1 MCKAKIA
8 LHIFAF
14 KEIYMKNLLIIFT
27 RVPIE
32 GHTKTRLEDFL
43 SKKDIVIFHKNLIK
57 RLVNEVKSD
66 ECDLEVHA
74 TPFEKVDILIEF
86 LPNEVYKAQSD
97 ANLFEKMEVAIDKA
111 LKAHDKVALIGS
123 DIYDISKKDIE
134 AAFDAL
140 DDNDIVFNPSSDGGY
155 SLVASK
161 INLKGKLNIDF
172 KNKSMI
178 LDETIKNSNTSRI
191 KCLRIIDD
199 IDTKEDLLYNYFG
212 KNVDFLSK
220 DEIILDGKK
229 IKLDET
235 IFHDLI
241 NINNWRNNNEE
252 EKLI

>member
-1 MCKAKIA
+1 
-8 LHIFAF
+8 
-14 KEIYMKNLLIIFT
+14 MKNLLIIFT

-57 RLVNEVKSD
+57 RLIGDVKLQ
-66 ECDLEVHA
+66 EWDLEVHV
-74 TPFEKVDILIEF
+74 TPFEKVNILKEF
-86 LPNEVYKAQSD
+86 LPNERYKAQAD
-97 ANLFEKMEVAIDKA
+97 ANLFEKMEIAIDMAIKTY
-111 LKAHDKVALIGS
+111 DKVAIIGS
-123 DIYDISKKDIE
+123 DIYDISAKDIKN
-134 AAFDAL
+134 AFDAL

-161 INLKGKLNIDF
+161 IDIDGKLNIDF

-178 LDETIKNSNTSRI
+178 LDETIKNSNSSRI

-212 KNVDFLSK
+212 KNVEFLSE

-229 IKLDET
+229 IRLDEK

-252 EKLI
+252 KNNI

>member
-1 MCKAKIA
+1 
-8 LHIFAF
+8 
-14 KEIYMKNLLIIFT
+14 MKNLLIIFT

-57 RLVNEVKSD
+57 RLIGDVKLQ
-66 ECDLEVHA
+66 EWDLEVHV
-74 TPFEKVDILIEF
+74 TPFEKVNILKEF
-86 LPNEVYKAQSD
+86 LPNERYKAQAD
-97 ANLFEKMEVAIDKA
+97 ANLFEKMEIAIDTA
-111 LKAHDKVALIGS
+111 LKTYDKIALIGS
-123 DIYDISKKDIE
+123 DIYDISAKDIKN
-134 AAFDAL
+134 AFDAL

-161 INLKGKLNIDF
+161 INIDGKLNIDF

-178 LDETIKNSNTSRI
+178 LDETIKNSNSSRI

-220 DEIILDGKK
+220 DEILLDGKK
-229 IKLDET
+229 IMLDEK

-252 EKLI
+252 KNNI

>member
-1 MCKAKIA
+1 
-8 LHIFAF
+8 
-14 KEIYMKNLLIIFT
+14 MKNLLIIFT

-57 RLVNEVKSD
+57 RLISDVKSQ
-66 ECDLEVHA
+66 EWDLEVHV
-74 TPFEKVDILIEF
+74 TPFEKVNILKEF
-86 LPNEVYKAQSD
+86 LPNERYRAQAD
-97 ANLFEKMEVAIDKA
+97 TNLFEKMEIAIDSA
-111 LKAHDKVALIGS
+111 LKNHDKVAIIGS
-123 DIYDISKKDIE
+123 DIYDISAKDIKN
-134 AAFDAL
+134 AFDAL

-161 INLKGKLNIDF
+161 INIDGKLNIDF
-172 KNKSMI
+172 INKSMI
-178 LDETIKNSNTSRI
+178 LDETIKNSNSSRI

-212 KNVDFLSK
+212 KNVDFLSE

-229 IKLDET
+229 IRLDEK

-252 EKLI
+252 KNNI

>member
-1 MCKAKIA
+1 
-8 LHIFAF
+8 
-14 KEIYMKNLLIIFT
+14 MKNLLIIFT

-43 SKKDIVIFHKNLIK
+43 SKKDIVLFHKNLIK
-57 RLVNEVKSD
+57 RLISDVKSQ
-66 ECDLEVHA
+66 EWDLEVHV
-74 TPFEKVDILIEF
+74 TPFEKVNILKEF
-86 LPNEVYKAQSD
+86 LPNERYKAQAD
-97 ANLFEKMEVAIDKA
+97 ANLFEKMEIAIDSA
-111 LKAHDKVALIGS
+111 LKNHDKVTIIGS
-123 DIYDISKKDIE
+123 DIYDISAKDIKN
-134 AAFDAL
+134 AFAAL

-161 INLKGKLNIDF
+161 INIDGKLNIDF

-178 LDETIKNSNTSRI
+178 LDETIKNSNSSRV

-212 KNVDFLSK
+212 KNVEFLSE

-229 IKLDET
+229 IRLDEK

-252 EKLI
+252 KNNI

>member
-1 MCKAKIA
+1 
-8 LHIFAF
+8 
-14 KEIYMKNLLIIFT
+14 MKNLLIIFT

-57 RLVNEVKSD
+57 RLISDVKSQ
-66 ECDLEVHA
+66 EWDLEVHV
-74 TPFEKVDILIEF
+74 TPFEKVNILKEF
-86 LPNEVYKAQSD
+86 LPNERYKAQAD
-97 ANLFEKMEVAIDKA
+97 TNLFEKMEIAIDSA
-111 LKAHDKVALIGS
+111 LKNHDKVAIIGS
-123 DIYDISKKDIE
+123 DIYDISAKDIKN
-134 AAFDAL
+134 AFDAL

-161 INLKGKLNIDF
+161 INIDGKLNIDF
-172 KNKSMI
+172 INKSMI
-178 LDETIKNSNTSRI
+178 LDETIKNSNSSRV

-212 KNVDFLSK
+212 KNVDFLSE

-229 IKLDET
+229 IRLDEK

-252 EKLI
+252 KNNI

>member
-1 MCKAKIA
+1 
-8 LHIFAF
+8 
-14 KEIYMKNLLIIFT
+14 MKNLLIIFT

-43 SKKDIVIFHKNLIK
+43 SKKDIVLFHKNLIK
-57 RLVNEVKSD
+57 RLISDVKSQ
-66 ECDLEVHA
+66 ESDLEVHV
-74 TPFEKVDILIEF
+74 TPFEKVNILKEF
-86 LPNEVYKAQSD
+86 LPNERYKAQAD
-97 ANLFEKMEVAIDKA
+97 ANLFEKMEIAIDTA
-111 LKAHDKVALIGS
+111 LKTHDKVAIIGS
-123 DIYDISKKDIE
+123 DIYDISAKDIKN
-134 AAFDAL
+134 AFAAL

-161 INLKGKLNIDF
+161 INIDGKLNIDF
-172 KNKSMI
+172 INKSMI
-178 LDETIKNSNTSRI
+178 LDETIKNSNSSRI

-212 KNVDFLSK
+212 KNVEFLSG

-229 IKLDET
+229 IRLDEK

-252 EKLI
+252 KNNI

>member
-1 MCKAKIA
+1 M
-8 LHIFAF
+8 LYTFFSF
-14 KEIYMKNLLIIFT
+14 KDIYMKNLLIIFT

-57 RLVNEVKSD
+57 RLMSDVKSQ
-66 ECDLEVHA
+66 EWDLEVHV
-74 TPFEKVDILIEF
+74 TPFEKVNILKEF
-86 LPNEVYKAQSD
+86 LPNERYKAQAD
-97 ANLFEKMEVAIDKA
+97 ANLFEKMEIAIDTA
-111 LKAHDKVALIGS
+111 LKTYDKVAIIGS
-123 DIYDISKKDIE
+123 DIYDISAKDIKN
-134 AAFDAL
+134 AFDAL

-161 INLKGKLNIDF
+161 INIDGKLNIDF

-178 LDETIKNSNTSRI
+178 LDETIKNSNSSRI
-191 KCLRIIDD
+191 KRLRIIDD

-212 KNVDFLSK
+212 KNVDFLSE

-229 IKLDET
+229 IRLDEK

-252 EKLI
+252 KNNI

>member
-1 MCKAKIA
+1 M
-8 LHIFAF
+8 LYTFFSF
-14 KEIYMKNLLIIFT
+14 KDIYMKNLLIIFT

-43 SKKDIVIFHKNLIK
+43 SKKDIVFFHKNLIK
-57 RLVNEVKSD
+57 RLISDVKSQ
-66 ECDLEVHA
+66 EWDLEVHV
-74 TPFEKVDILIEF
+74 TPFEKVNILKEF
-86 LPNEVYKAQSD
+86 LPNERYKAQAD
-97 ANLFEKMEVAIDKA
+97 ANLFEKMEIAIDSA
-111 LKAHDKVALIGS
+111 LKNHDKVALIGS
-123 DIYDISKKDIE
+123 DIYDISAKDIKN
-134 AAFDAL
+134 AFAAL

-161 INLKGKLNIDF
+161 INIDGKLNIDF

-178 LDETIKNSNTSRI
+178 LDETIKNSNSSRI

-212 KNVDFLSK
+212 KNVEFLSE

-229 IKLDET
+229 IRLDET

-252 EKLI
+252 KNNI

>member
-1 MCKAKIA
+1 
-8 LHIFAF
+8 
-14 KEIYMKNLLIIFT
+14 MKNLLIIFT

-32 GHTKTRLEDFL
+32 GYTKTRLEDFL
-43 SKKDIVIFHKNLIK
+43 SKKDIVLFHKNLIK
-57 RLVNEVKSD
+57 RLLSEVISD
-66 ECDLEVHA
+66 EWDIEVHA
-74 TPFEKVDILIEF
+74 TPFEKVNIIKEF
-86 LPNEVYKAQSD
+86 LPNERYKAQAD
-97 ANLFEKMEVAIDKA
+97 ANLFEKMEIAIDTA
-111 LKAHDKVALIGS
+111 LKTYDKVALIGS
-123 DIYDISKKDIE
+123 DIYDISAKDIKN
-134 AAFDAL
+134 AFAAL

-161 INLKGKLNIDF
+161 INIDGKLNIDF

-178 LDETIKNSNTSRI
+178 LDETIKNSNSSRI

-212 KNVDFLSK
+212 KNVEFLSE

-229 IKLDET
+229 IRLDEK

-252 EKLI
+252 KNNI

>member
-1 MCKAKIA
+1 MN
-8 LHIFAF
+8 LYTFLLF
-14 KEIYMKNLLIIFT
+14 RRYQLKNLLIIFT

-43 SKKDIVIFHKNLIK
+43 SKKDIVLFHKNLIK
-57 RLVNEVKSD
+57 RLIGDVKSQ
-66 ECDLEVHA
+66 EWDLEVHV
-74 TPFEKVDILIEF
+74 TPFEKLNILKEF
-86 LPNEVYKAQSD
+86 LPNERYKAQAD
-97 ANLFEKMEVAIDKA
+97 ANLFEKMEIAIDTA
-111 LKAHDKVALIGS
+111 LKNHDKVAIIGS
-123 DIYDISKKDIE
+123 DIYDISAKDIKN
-134 AAFDAL
+134 AFDAL

-161 INLKGKLNIDF
+161 INIDGKLNIDF

-178 LDETIKNSNTSRI
+178 LDETIKNSNSSRI

-212 KNVDFLSK
+212 KNVEFLSE

-229 IKLDET
+229 IRLDEK

-252 EKLI
+252 KNNI

>member
-1 MCKAKIA
+1 
-8 LHIFAF
+8 
-14 KEIYMKNLLIIFT
+14 MKNLLIIFT

-43 SKKDIVIFHKNLIK
+43 SKKDIVLFHKNLIK

-66 ECDLEVHA
+66 EWELEIHA
-74 TPFEKVDILIEF
+74 TPIDKVDVLKEI
-86 LPNEVYKAQSD
+86 LPNEVYKAQAD
-97 ANLFEKMEVAIDKA
+97 GNLFERMEVAINKA
-111 LKAHDKVALIGS
+111 LDSHDKVALIGS

-134 AAFDAL
+134 AAFAAL
-140 DDNDIVFNPSSDGGY
+140 DTNDIVFNPSSDGGY

-161 INLKGKLNIDF
+161 INLANKLNIDF

-178 LDETIKNSNTSRI
+178 LEETIKNSNTSLI
-191 KCLRIIDD
+191 KSLRTIDD

-212 KNVDFLSK
+212 KNVYFLSK

-235 IFHDLI
+235 IFYDLI
-241 NINNWRNNNEE
+241 NINNWGNNNEE
-252 EKLI
+252 EENF

>member
-1 MCKAKIA
+1 
-8 LHIFAF
+8 
-14 KEIYMKNLLIIFT
+14 MKNLLIIFT

-57 RLVNEVKSD
+57 RLMSDVKSQ
-66 ECDLEVHA
+66 EWDLEVHV
-74 TPFEKVDILIEF
+74 TPFEKLNILKEF
-86 LPNEVYKAQSD
+86 LPNEVYKAQAD
-97 ANLFEKMEVAIDKA
+97 ANLFEKMEIAIDTA
-111 LKAHDKVALIGS
+111 LKIYDKVAIIGS
-123 DIYDISKKDIE
+123 DIYDISAKDIKN
-134 AAFDAL
+134 AFDAL

-161 INLKGKLNIDF
+161 INIDGKLNIDF
-172 KNKSMI
+172 INKSMI
-178 LDETIKNSNTSRI
+178 LDETIKNSNSSRI

-212 KNVDFLSK
+212 KNVEFLSG

-229 IKLDET
+229 IRLDEK

-252 EKLI
+252 KNNI

>member
-1 MCKAKIA
+1 
-8 LHIFAF
+8 
-14 KEIYMKNLLIIFT
+14 MKNLLIIFT

-43 SKKDIVIFHKNLIK
+43 SKKDIVLFHKNLIK
-57 RLVNEVKSD
+57 RLIGDVKSQ
-66 ECDLEVHA
+66 EWGLEVHV
-74 TPFEKVDILIEF
+74 TPFEKVNILKEF
-86 LPNEVYKAQSD
+86 LPNERYKAQAD
-97 ANLFEKMEVAIDKA
+97 ANLFEKMEIAIDTA
-111 LKAHDKVALIGS
+111 LKTYDKVAIIGS
-123 DIYDISKKDIE
+123 DIYDISAKDIKN
-134 AAFDAL
+134 AFDAL

-161 INLKGKLNIDF
+161 INIDGKLNIDF

-178 LDETIKNSNTSRI
+178 LDETIKNSNSSRV

-212 KNVDFLSK
+212 KNVDFLSE

-229 IKLDET
+229 IRLDEK

-252 EKLI
+252 KNNI

>member
-1 MCKAKIA
+1 M
-8 LHIFAF
+8 LYTFFAF

-43 SKKDIVIFHKNLIK
+43 SKKDIVLFHKNLIK
-57 RLVNEVKSD
+57 RLISDVKSQ
-66 ECDLEVHA
+66 ESDLEVHV
-74 TPFEKVDILIEF
+74 TPFEKVNILKEF
-86 LPNEVYKAQSD
+86 LPNERYKAQAD
-97 ANLFEKMEVAIDKA
+97 ANLFEKMEIAIDTA
-111 LKAHDKVALIGS
+111 LKTHDKVAIIGS
-123 DIYDISKKDIE
+123 DIYDISAKDIKN
-134 AAFDAL
+134 AFAAL

-161 INLKGKLNIDF
+161 INIDGKLNIDF
-172 KNKSMI
+172 INKSMI
-178 LDETIKNSNTSRI
+178 LDETIKNSNSSRI

-212 KNVDFLSK
+212 KNVEFLSG

-229 IKLDET
+229 IRLDEK

-252 EKLI
+252 KNNI

>member
-1 MCKAKIA
+1 
-8 LHIFAF
+8 
-14 KEIYMKNLLIIFT
+14 MKNLLIIFT

-32 GHTKTRLEDFL
+32 GQTKTRLEDFL
-43 SKKDIVIFHKNLIK
+43 SKKDIVLFHKNLIK
-57 RLVNEVKSD
+57 RLFGDVKSQ
-66 ECDLEVHA
+66 EWDLEVHV
-74 TPFEKVDILIEF
+74 TPFEKLNILKEF
-86 LPNEVYKAQSD
+86 LPNEIYKAQAD
-97 ANLFEKMEVAIDKA
+97 TNLFEKMEIAIDSA
-111 LKAHDKVALIGS
+111 LKNHDKVTIIGS
-123 DIYDISKKDIE
+123 DIYDISAKDIKN
-134 AAFDAL
+134 AFDAL

-161 INLKGKLNIDF
+161 INIDGKLNIDF

-178 LDETIKNSNTSRI
+178 LDETIKNSNSSRI

-212 KNVDFLSK
+212 KNVDFLSE

-229 IKLDET
+229 IRLDKK

-252 EKLI
+252 KNNI

>member
-1 MCKAKIA
+1 
-8 LHIFAF
+8 
-14 KEIYMKNLLIIFT
+14 MKNLLIIFT

-43 SKKDIVIFHKNLIK
+43 SKKDIVLFHKNLIK
-57 RLVNEVKSD
+57 RLMSDVKYNEW
-66 ECDLEVHA
+66 DLEVHA
-74 TPFEKVDILIEF
+74 TPFEKVNILKEF
-86 LPNEVYKAQSD
+86 LPNERYKAQAD
-97 ANLFEKMEVAIDKA
+97 ANLFEKMEIAISAA
-111 LKAHDKVALIGS
+111 LKTYDKVALIGS
-123 DIYDISKKDIE
+123 DIYDIYAKDIKN
-134 AAFDAL
+134 AFAAL

-161 INLKGKLNIDF
+161 INIDGKLNIDF

-178 LDETIKNSNTSRI
+178 LDETIKNSNSSRI

-212 KNVDFLSK
+212 KNVDFLSE

-229 IKLDET
+229 IRLDEK

-252 EKLI
+252 KNNI

>member
-1 MCKAKIA
+1 
-8 LHIFAF
+8 
-14 KEIYMKNLLIIFT
+14 MKNLLIIFT

-32 GHTKTRLEDFL
+32 GQTKTRLEDFL
-43 SKKDIVIFHKNLIK
+43 SKKDIVLFHKNLIK
-57 RLVNEVKSD
+57 RLIGDVKSQ
-66 ECDLEVHA
+66 EWDLEVHV
-74 TPFEKVDILIEF
+74 TPFEKLNILKEF
-86 LPNEVYKAQSD
+86 LPNEIYKAQAD
-97 ANLFEKMEVAIDKA
+97 TNLFEKMEIAIDSA
-111 LKAHDKVALIGS
+111 LKNHDKVTIIGS
-123 DIYDISKKDIE
+123 DIYDISAKDIKN
-134 AAFDAL
+134 AFDAL

-161 INLKGKLNIDF
+161 INIDGKLNIDF

-178 LDETIKNSNTSRI
+178 LDETIKNSNSSRI

-212 KNVDFLSK
+212 KNVEFLSE

-229 IKLDET
+229 IRLDEK

-252 EKLI
+252 KNNI

>member
-1 MCKAKIA
+1 
-8 LHIFAF
+8 
-14 KEIYMKNLLIIFT
+14 MKNLLIIFT

-57 RLVNEVKSD
+57 RLIGDVKSQ
-66 ECDLEVHA
+66 EWDLEVHA
-74 TPFEKVDILIEF
+74 TPFEKVNILKEF
-86 LPNEVYKAQSD
+86 LPNERYKAQAD
-97 ANLFEKMEVAIDKA
+97 ANLFEKMEIAIDSA
-111 LKAHDKVALIGS
+111 LKNHDKIALIGS
-123 DIYDISKKDIE
+123 DIYDISAKDIKN
-134 AAFDAL
+134 AFDAL

-155 SLVASK
+155 SLVASR
-161 INLKGKLNIDF
+161 INIDGKLNIDF
-172 KNKSMI
+172 INKSMI
-178 LDETIKNSNTSRI
+178 LDETIKNSNSSRI

-212 KNVDFLSK
+212 KNVDFLSE

-229 IKLDET
+229 IRLDEK

-252 EKLI
+252 KNNF

>member
-1 MCKAKIA
+1 
-8 LHIFAF
+8 
-14 KEIYMKNLLIIFT
+14 MKNLLIIFT

-32 GHTKTRLEDFL
+32 GQTKTRLEDFL

-57 RLVNEVKSD
+57 RLMSDVKSQ
-66 ECDLEVHA
+66 EWDLEVHV
-74 TPFEKVDILIEF
+74 TPFEKVNILKEF
-86 LPNEVYKAQSD
+86 LPNERYKAQAD
-97 ANLFEKMEVAIDKA
+97 ANLFEKMEIAISAA
-111 LKAHDKVALIGS
+111 LKTHDKVAIIGS
-123 DIYDISKKDIE
+123 DIYDISAKDIKN
-134 AAFDAL
+134 AFDAL

-161 INLKGKLNIDF
+161 INIDGKLNIDF
-172 KNKSMI
+172 INKSMI
-178 LDETIKNSNTSRI
+178 LDETIKNSNSSRI

-212 KNVDFLSK
+212 KNVEFLSE

-229 IKLDET
+229 IRLDEK

-252 EKLI
+252 KNNI

>member
-1 MCKAKIA
+1 
-8 LHIFAF
+8 
-14 KEIYMKNLLIIFT
+14 MKNLLIIFT

-43 SKKDIVIFHKNLIK
+43 SKKDIVLFHKNLIK
-57 RLVNEVKSD
+57 RLMSDVKSQ
-66 ECDLEVHA
+66 EWDLEVHV
-74 TPFEKVDILIEF
+74 TPFEKVNILKEF
-86 LPNEVYKAQSD
+86 LPNERYKAQAD
-97 ANLFEKMEVAIDKA
+97 TNLFEKMEIAIDSA
-111 LKAHDKVALIGS
+111 LKNHDKVAIIGS
-123 DIYDISKKDIE
+123 DIYDISAKDIKN
-134 AAFDAL
+134 AFDAL

-161 INLKGKLNIDF
+161 INIDGKLNIDF

-178 LDETIKNSNTSRI
+178 LDETIKNSNSSRI

-212 KNVDFLSK
+212 KNVEFLSE

-229 IKLDET
+229 IRLDKK

-252 EKLI
+252 KNNI

>member
-1 MCKAKIA
+1 
-8 LHIFAF
+8 
-14 KEIYMKNLLIIFT
+14 MKNLLIIFT

-43 SKKDIVIFHKNLIK
+43 SKKDIVLFHKNLIK
-57 RLVNEVKSD
+57 RLIGDIKSQ
-66 ECDLEVHA
+66 EWDLEVHV
-74 TPFEKVDILIEF
+74 TPFEKVNILKEF
-86 LPNEVYKAQSD
+86 LPNERYKAQAD
-97 ANLFEKMEVAIDKA
+97 ANLFEKMEIAIDTA
-111 LKAHDKVALIGS
+111 LKTHDKVAIIGS
-123 DIYDISKKDIE
+123 DIYDISAKDIKN
-134 AAFDAL
+134 AFDAL

-161 INLKGKLNIDF
+161 INIKSKLNIDF

-178 LDETIKNSNTSRI
+178 LDETIKNSNSSRI

-212 KNVDFLSK
+212 KNVEFLSE

-229 IKLDET
+229 IRLDEK

-252 EKLI
+252 KNNI

>member
-1 MCKAKIA
+1 
-8 LHIFAF
+8 
-14 KEIYMKNLLIIFT
+14 MKNLLIIFT

-57 RLVNEVKSD
+57 RLISDVKSQ
-66 ECDLEVHA
+66 EWDLEVHV
-74 TPFEKVDILIEF
+74 TPFEKLNILKEF
-86 LPNEVYKAQSD
+86 LPNERYKAQAD
-97 ANLFEKMEVAIDKA
+97 ANLFEKMEIAIDTA
-111 LKAHDKVALIGS
+111 LKTHDKVALIGS
-123 DIYDISKKDIE
+123 DIYDISAKDIKN
-134 AAFDAL
+134 AFDAL

-161 INLKGKLNIDF
+161 INIDGKLNIDF

-178 LDETIKNSNTSRI
+178 LDETIKNSNSSRI

-220 DEIILDGKK
+220 NEILLDGKK
-229 IKLDET
+229 IMLDEK

-252 EKLI
+252 KNNI

>member
-1 MCKAKIA
+1 MKRIP
-8 LHIFAF
+8 LYTFFAF

-43 SKKDIVIFHKNLIK
+43 SKKDIVLFHKNLIK
-57 RLVNEVKSD
+57 RLVNELKSD
-66 ECDLEVHA
+66 KWDLEVHV
-74 TPFEKVDILIEF
+74 TPINKVEVLKE
-86 LPNEVYKAQSD
+86 LLANEVYKAQVD
-97 ANLFEKMEVAIDKA
+97 GNLFERMELAINKA
-111 LKAHDKVALIGS
+111 LKTYEKVALIGS

-134 AAFDAL
+134 AAFAAL
-140 DDNDIVFNPSSDGGY
+140 DTNDIVFNPSSDGGY

-161 INLKGKLNIDF
+161 INLANKLNIEF

-178 LDETIKNSNTSRI
+178 LEETIKNFNTTQI
-191 KCLRIIDD
+191 KSLRTIDD
-199 IDTKEDLLYNYFG
+199 IDTKEDLLYNYLG
-212 KNVDFLSK
+212 KNVYFLSK

-241 NINNWRNNNEE
+241 NLDNWGNNNEE
-252 EKLI
+252 KENF

>member
-1 MCKAKIA
+1 
-8 LHIFAF
+8 
-14 KEIYMKNLLIIFT
+14 MKNLLIIFT

-57 RLVNEVKSD
+57 RLMSDVKSQ
-66 ECDLEVHA
+66 EWDLEVHV
-74 TPFEKVDILIEF
+74 TPFEKVNVLKEF
-86 LPNEVYKAQSD
+86 LPNERYKAQAD
-97 ANLFEKMEVAIDKA
+97 ANLFEKMEIAIDSA
-111 LKAHDKVALIGS
+111 LKNHDKVTIIGS
-123 DIYDISKKDIE
+123 DIYDISAKDIKN
-134 AAFDAL
+134 AFAAL

-161 INLKGKLNIDF
+161 INIKSKLNINF

-178 LDETIKNSNTSRI
+178 LDETIKNSNSSRI
-191 KCLRIIDD
+191 KRLRIIDD

-212 KNVDFLSK
+212 KNVDFLSE

-229 IKLDET
+229 IRLDEK

-252 EKLI
+252 KNNI

>member
-1 MCKAKIA
+1 
-8 LHIFAF
+8 
-14 KEIYMKNLLIIFT
+14 MKNLLIIFT

-43 SKKDIVIFHKNLIK
+43 SKKDIVLFHKNLIK
-57 RLVNEVKSD
+57 RLMSDVKSQ
-66 ECDLEVHA
+66 EWDLEVHV
-74 TPFEKVDILIEF
+74 TPFEKLNILKEF
-86 LPNEVYKAQSD
+86 LPNERYKAQAD
-97 ANLFEKMEVAIDKA
+97 ANLFEKMEIAIDTA
-111 LKAHDKVALIGS
+111 LKTYDKVAIIGS
-123 DIYDISKKDIE
+123 DIYDISAKDIKN
-134 AAFDAL
+134 AFDAL

-161 INLKGKLNIDF
+161 INIDGKLNIDF

-178 LDETIKNSNTSRI
+178 LDETIKNSNSSRI
-191 KCLRIIDD
+191 KRLRIIDD

-212 KNVDFLSK
+212 KNVEFLSE

-229 IKLDET
+229 IRLDEK

-252 EKLI
+252 KNNI

>member
-1 MCKAKIA
+1 M
-8 LHIFAF
+8 LYTFFAF

-43 SKKDIVIFHKNLIK
+43 SKKDIVLFHKNLIK
-57 RLVNEVKSD
+57 RLISDVKSQ
-66 ECDLEVHA
+66 EWDLEVHV
-74 TPFEKVDILIEF
+74 TPFEKVNILKEF
-86 LPNEVYKAQSD
+86 LPNERYKAQAD
-97 ANLFEKMEVAIDKA
+97 ANLFEKMEIVIDTA
-111 LKAHDKVALIGS
+111 LKTYDKVAIIGS
-123 DIYDISKKDIE
+123 DIYDISAKDIKN
-134 AAFDAL
+134 AFDAL

-161 INLKGKLNIDF
+161 INIDGKLNIDF

-178 LDETIKNSNTSRI
+178 LDETIKNSNSSRI

-212 KNVDFLSK
+212 KNVEFLSE

-229 IKLDET
+229 IRLDEK

-252 EKLI
+252 KNNI

>member
-1 MCKAKIA
+1 
-8 LHIFAF
+8 
-14 KEIYMKNLLIIFT
+14 MKNLLIIFT

-43 SKKDIVIFHKNLIK
+43 SKKDIVLFHKNLIK
-57 RLVNEVKSD
+57 RLIHDVKSQ
-66 ECDLEVHA
+66 EWDLEVHV
-74 TPFEKVDILIEF
+74 TPFEKVNILKEF
-86 LPNEVYKAQSD
+86 LTNERYKAQAD
-97 ANLFEKMEVAIDKA
+97 TNLFEKMEIAIDTA
-111 LKAHDKVALIGS
+111 LKTHDKVALIGS
-123 DIYDISKKDIE
+123 DIYDISAKDIKN
-134 AAFDAL
+134 AFDAL
-140 DDNDIVFNPSSDGGY
+140 DYNDIVFNPSSDGGY

-161 INLKGKLNIDF
+161 INIDGKLNIDF

-178 LDETIKNSNTSRI
+178 LDETIKNSNSSRI

-220 DEIILDGKK
+220 NEIILDGKK
-229 IKLDET
+229 IMLDEK

-252 EKLI
+252 KNNI

>member
-1 MCKAKIA
+1 
-8 LHIFAF
+8 
-14 KEIYMKNLLIIFT
+14 MKNLLIIFT

-32 GHTKTRLEDFL
+32 GHTKTRIEDFL

-57 RLVNEVKSD
+57 RLINDVKSQ
-66 ECDLEVHA
+66 EWDLEVHV
-74 TPFEKVDILIEF
+74 TPFEKVNILKEF
-86 LPNEVYKAQSD
+86 LPNERYKAQAD
-97 ANLFEKMEVAIDKA
+97 ANLFEKMEIAIDTA
-111 LKAHDKVALIGS
+111 LKTYDKVAIIGS
-123 DIYDISKKDIE
+123 DIYDISAKDIKN
-134 AAFDAL
+134 AFDAL

-161 INLKGKLNIDF
+161 INIKSKLNIDF

-178 LDETIKNSNTSRI
+178 LDETIKNSNSSRI

-212 KNVDFLSK
+212 KNVEFLSE

-229 IKLDET
+229 IRLDEK

-252 EKLI
+252 KNNI

>member
-1 MCKAKIA
+1 
-8 LHIFAF
+8 
-14 KEIYMKNLLIIFT
+14 MKNLLIIFT

-57 RLVNEVKSD
+57 RLMSDVKSQ
-66 ECDLEVHA
+66 EWDLEVHV
-74 TPFEKVDILIEF
+74 TPFEKVNILKEF
-86 LPNEVYKAQSD
+86 LPNERYRAQAD
-97 ANLFEKMEVAIDKA
+97 TNLFEKMEIAIDSA
-111 LKAHDKVALIGS
+111 LKNHDKVAIIGS
-123 DIYDISKKDIE
+123 DIYDISAKDIKN
-134 AAFDAL
+134 AFDAL

-161 INLKGKLNIDF
+161 INIDGKLNIDF

-178 LDETIKNSNTSRI
+178 LDETIKNSNSSRI

-212 KNVDFLSK
+212 KNVDFLSE

-229 IKLDET
+229 IRLDEK

-252 EKLI
+252 KNNI

>member
-1 MCKAKIA
+1 
-8 LHIFAF
+8 
-14 KEIYMKNLLIIFT
+14 MKNLLIIFT

-43 SKKDIVIFHKNLIK
+43 SKKDIVLFHKNLIK
-57 RLVNEVKSD
+57 RLLSEVISD
-66 ECDLEVHA
+66 EWDIEVHV
-74 TPFEKVDILIEF
+74 TPFENVNILKEF
-86 LPNEVYKAQSD
+86 LPNERYKAQAD
-97 ANLFEKMEVAIDKA
+97 ANLFEKMEIAIDSA
-111 LKAHDKVALIGS
+111 LKNHDKVAIIGS
-123 DIYDISKKDIE
+123 DIYDISAKDIKN
-134 AAFDAL
+134 AFDSL

-161 INLKGKLNIDF
+161 INIKSKLNIDF

-178 LDETIKNSNTSRI
+178 LDETIKNSNSSRI

-212 KNVDFLSK
+212 KNVEFLSE

-229 IKLDET
+229 IRLDEK

-252 EKLI
+252 KNNI

>member
-1 MCKAKIA
+1 
-8 LHIFAF
+8 
-14 KEIYMKNLLIIFT
+14 MKNLLIIFT

-43 SKKDIVIFHKNLIK
+43 SKKDIVFFHKNLIK
-57 RLVNEVKSD
+57 RLISDVKSQ
-66 ECDLEVHA
+66 EWDLEVHV
-74 TPFEKVDILIEF
+74 TPFEKVNILKEF
-86 LPNEVYKAQSD
+86 LPNERYKAQAD
-97 ANLFEKMEVAIDKA
+97 ANLFEKMEIAIDSA
-111 LKAHDKVALIGS
+111 LKNLDKVALIGS
-123 DIYDISKKDIE
+123 DIYDISAKDIKN
-134 AAFDAL
+134 AFDAL

-161 INLKGKLNIDF
+161 INIDGKLNIDF
-172 KNKSMI
+172 INKSMI
-178 LDETIKNSNTSRI
+178 LDETIKNSNSSRI

-212 KNVDFLSK
+212 KNVEFLSE

-229 IKLDET
+229 IRLDEK

-252 EKLI
+252 KNNI

>member
-1 MCKAKIA
+1 
-8 LHIFAF
+8 
-14 KEIYMKNLLIIFT
+14 MKNLLIIFT

-57 RLVNEVKSD
+57 RLMSDVKSQ
-66 ECDLEVHA
+66 EWDLEVHV
-74 TPFEKVDILIEF
+74 TPFEKLNILKEF
-86 LPNEVYKAQSD
+86 LPNERYKAQAD
-97 ANLFEKMEVAIDKA
+97 ANLFEKMEIAIDTA
-111 LKAHDKVALIGS
+111 LKTYDKVAIIGS
-123 DIYDISKKDIE
+123 DIYDISAKDIKN
-134 AAFDAL
+134 AFDAL

-161 INLKGKLNIDF
+161 INIDGKLNIDF
-172 KNKSMI
+172 KNKSMM
-178 LDETIKNSNTSRI
+178 LDETIKNSNSSRI

-212 KNVDFLSK
+212 KNVDFLSE

-229 IKLDET
+229 IRLDEK

-252 EKLI
+252 KNNI

>member
-1 MCKAKIA
+1 
-8 LHIFAF
+8 
-14 KEIYMKNLLIIFT
+14 MKNLLIIFT

-32 GHTKTRLEDFL
+32 GQTKTRLEDFL

-57 RLVNEVKSD
+57 RLIGDVKSQ
-66 ECDLEVHA
+66 EWDLEVHV
-74 TPFEKVDILIEF
+74 TPFEKLNILKEF
-86 LPNEVYKAQSD
+86 LPNERYKAQAD
-97 ANLFEKMEVAIDKA
+97 ANLFEKMEIAIDTA
-111 LKAHDKVALIGS
+111 LKTYDKVAIIGS
-123 DIYDISKKDIE
+123 DIYDISAKDIKN
-134 AAFDAL
+134 AFDAL

-161 INLKGKLNIDF
+161 INIDGKLNIDF

-178 LDETIKNSNTSRI
+178 LDETIKNSNSSRI
-191 KCLRIIDD
+191 KRLRIIDD

-212 KNVDFLSK
+212 KNVEFLSE

-229 IKLDET
+229 IRLDKK

-252 EKLI
+252 KNNI

>member
-1 MCKAKIA
+1 MKRI
-8 LHIFAF
+8 LLYTFFAF

-43 SKKDIVIFHKNLIK
+43 SKKDIVLFHKNLIK
-57 RLVNEVKSD
+57 RLMSDVKSQ
-66 ECDLEVHA
+66 EWDLEVHL
-74 TPFEKVDILIEF
+74 TPFEKVNILKEF
-86 LPNEVYKAQSD
+86 LPNEVYKAQAD
-97 ANLFEKMEVAIDKA
+97 ANLFEKMEIAIDTA
-111 LKAHDKVALIGS
+111 LKTYDKVAIIGS
-123 DIYDISKKDIE
+123 DIYDIYAKDIKN
-134 AAFDAL
+134 AFAAL

-155 SLVASK
+155 SLIASK

-178 LDETIKNSNTSRI
+178 LDETIKNSNSSRI

-212 KNVDFLSK
+212 KNVDFLSE
-220 DEIILDGKK
+220 DEIILDGK
-229 IKLDET
+229 IIRLDEK

-252 EKLI
+252 KNNI

>member
-1 MCKAKIA
+1 
-8 LHIFAF
+8 
-14 KEIYMKNLLIIFT
+14 MKNLLIIFT

-43 SKKDIVIFHKNLIK
+43 SKKDIVLFHKNLIK
-57 RLVNEVKSD
+57 RLIGDIKSQ
-66 ECDLEVHA
+66 EWDLEVHV
-74 TPFEKVDILIEF
+74 TPFEKVNILKEF
-86 LPNEVYKAQSD
+86 LPNERYKAQAD
-97 ANLFEKMEVAIDKA
+97 ANLFEKMEIAIDTA
-111 LKAHDKVALIGS
+111 LKTHDKVAIIGS
-123 DIYDISKKDIE
+123 DIYDISAKDIKN
-134 AAFDAL
+134 AFDAL

-161 INLKGKLNIDF
+161 INIKSKLNIDF

-178 LDETIKNSNTSRI
+178 LDETIKNSNSSRI

-212 KNVDFLSK
+212 KNVEFLSE

-229 IKLDET
+229 IMLDEK

-252 EKLI
+252 KNNI